1 MKKLLLFVVLALL
14 SLNSYADSRCW
25 QTSYGTLTCEWVEGW
40 TNPMNDI
47 AWKLSQGLKGKDLM
61 SPEEAR
67 MIEREKERER
77 DRQVAHPVVFESDKH
92 KNKQH

>member
-1 MKKLLLFVVLALL
+1 MKKLLLIIVLALL
-14 SLNSYADSRCW
+14 SLNSYADTRCRRLP
-25 QTSYGTLTCEWVEGW
+25 SGTYTCEWVEGW
-40 TNPMNDI
+40 TDPTNSV
-47 AWKLSQGLKGKDLM
+47 AWKLTQGLKGKDLM

-92 KNKQH
+92 KIKQH

>member
-1 MKKLLLFVVLALL
+1 
-14 SLNSYADSRCW
+14 
-25 QTSYGTLTCEWVEGW
+25 
-40 TNPMNDI
+40 MNDI

-77 DRQVAHPVVFESDKH
+77 DRHAATTPVRVGRDKYKDRDH
-92 KNKQH
+92 

>member
-1 MKKLLLFVVLALL
+1 MKKLLLFVTLALL
-14 SLNSYADSRCW
+14 SINAFADTRCRDLPNGL
-25 QTSYGTLTCEWVEGW
+25 TTCEWVEGW
-40 TNPMNDI
+40 TNPLKDV

-77 DRQVAHPVVFESDKH
+77 DRLVAHPVVFESDKH